1 VEIWQILAQGTSV
14 GFISKCGDGRIQLT
28 KTFLLTS
35 ASPRSGELN
44 TRVKLLYHTDVAVL
58 KKALGEKG
66 ITFDADAMMDHVV
79 YMFEIEDCSRV
90 TTHQL
95 VRHRAVSYDQESQRF
110 SAATRE
116 GVVTP
121 RSIQS
126 NEAALK
132 AYDEA
137 LKAVYSAYERM
148 IASGIPKEDARFVL
162 PSAIKTKL
170 VMTLNARSLMH
181 LVWQRTALQAQWEI
195 RELAMTLH
203 SLAREATPELWGR
216 IIER

>member
-1 VEIWQILAQGTSV
+1 M
-14 GFISKCGDGRIQLT
+14 
-28 KTFLLTS
+28 
-35 ASPRSGELN
+35 
-44 TRVKLLYHTDVAVL
+44 RVKLLYSTDVGKL
-58 KKALGEKG
+58 RSALADKG
-66 ITFDADAMMDHVV
+66 TTFDPEAMLDHVV

-95 VRHRAVSYDQESQRF
+95 VRHRVVSYDQESQRF

-121 RSIQS
+121 PSVSS

-132 AYDEA
+132 AYDDG
-137 LKAVYSAYERM
+137 LKAVYAAYERM
-148 IASGIPKEDARFVL
+148 VAAGVPKEDARYIL

-170 VMTLNARSLMH
+170 VMTLSARSLMH
-181 LVWQRTALQAQWEI
+181 MVWQRTALQAQWEI
-195 RELAMTLH
+195 RDLANKLH
-203 SLAREATPELWGR
+203 ALAKEATPELWTR

>member
-1 VEIWQILAQGTSV
+1 M
-14 GFISKCGDGRIQLT
+14 
-28 KTFLLTS
+28 
-35 ASPRSGELN
+35 
-44 TRVKLLYHTDVAVL
+44 RVKLLYCTDLGALKRVL
-58 KKALGEKG
+58 VQKG
-66 ITFDADAMMDHVV
+66 VPFDPEAMMDHVV
-79 YMFEIEDCSRV
+79 YMFEVEDCSRV

-121 RSIQS
+121 PSVQS
-126 NEAALK
+126 NEAANK
-132 AYDEA
+132 AYDDA
-137 LKAVYSAYERM
+137 LKTVYSAYERVV
-148 IASGIPKEDARFVL
+148 AAGVPKEDARYVL

-195 RELAMTLH
+195 RELATTLH
-203 SLAREATPELWGR
+203 RLAQEATPELWTK

>member
-1 VEIWQILAQGTSV
+1 M
-14 GFISKCGDGRIQLT
+14 
-28 KTFLLTS
+28 
-35 ASPRSGELN
+35 
-44 TRVKLLYHTDVAVL
+44 RVKLLYHTDLDAIKRVL
-58 KKALGEKG
+58 AQKEVV
-66 ITFDADAMMDHVV
+66 FDPEAMMDHVF

-110 SAATRE
+110 SAATKE

-121 RSIQS
+121 PSVQS
-126 NEAALK
+126 NETGYK

-148 IASGIPKEDARFVL
+148 VAAGVPKEDARYIL

-170 VMTLNARSLMH
+170 IMTLNARSLMH

-195 RELAMTLH
+195 RELATTLR
-203 SLAREATPELWGR
+203 SLAQGATPELWTK

>member
-1 VEIWQILAQGTSV
+1 M
-14 GFISKCGDGRIQLT
+14 
-28 KTFLLTS
+28 
-35 ASPRSGELN
+35 
-44 TRVKLLYHTDVAVL
+44 RVKLLYHTDLDALKRVL
-58 KKALGEKG
+58 AQRG
-66 ITFDADAMMDHVV
+66 IQFDPEVMMDHVV

-110 SAATRE
+110 SAATKE

-121 RSIQS
+121 PSVQS
-126 NEAALK
+126 NEAAIK

-137 LKAVYSAYERM
+137 LKTVYLAYEKM
-148 IASGIPKEDARFVL
+148 VAAGVPKEDARYIL

-195 RELAMTLH
+195 RELATILH
-203 SLAREATPELWGR
+203 GMAQKATPEIWAK

>member
-1 VEIWQILAQGTSV
+1 V
-14 GFISKCGDGRIQLT
+14 
-28 KTFLLTS
+28 
-35 ASPRSGELN
+35 
-44 TRVKLLYHTDVAVL
+44 RVKLLYHTDVGSLKHILESKGVPFDPEVL
-58 KKALGEKG
+58 L
-66 ITFDADAMMDHVV
+66 DHVV

-121 RSIQS
+121 VSIQT
-126 NEAALK
+126 NETAYK
-132 AYDEA
+132 AYDEG
-137 LKAVYSAYERM
+137 LKAVYSAYEKM
-148 IASGIPKEDARFVL
+148 VAAGVPKEDARYVL

-170 VMTLNARSLMH
+170 VMTLSARSLMH
-181 LVWQRTALQAQWEI
+181 MIWQRTALQAQWEI
-195 RELAMTLH
+195 RELATTLH
-203 SLAREATPELWGR
+203 NLVREATPELWTK

>member
-1 VEIWQILAQGTSV
+1 M
-14 GFISKCGDGRIQLT
+14 RI
-28 KTFLLTS
+28 
-35 ASPRSGELN
+35 
-44 TRVKLLYHTDVAVL
+44 KLLYHTDLDVLKGVLFQKNIPFDPEAVL
-58 KKALGEKG
+58 
-66 ITFDADAMMDHVV
+66 DHVV
-79 YMFEIEDCSRV
+79 YMFESEDCSRV

-121 RSIQS
+121 PSIQS
-126 NEAALK
+126 NETAFRAYDDTLK
-132 AYDEA
+132 AIYMT
-137 LKAVYSAYERM
+137 YEKM
-148 IASGIPKEDARFVL
+148 VAAGVPKEDARYIL

-170 VMTLNARSLMH
+170 VMTLSARSLMH

-195 RELAMTLH
+195 RELATTMH
-203 SLAREATPELWGR
+203 KLAQEATPELWAR